1 MAPHEGESM
10 STNDGG
16 PAFPRDV
23 TVKFADTSARTEHHA
38 GLSLR
43 DYFAAA
49 ALTGL
54 IADRQYGYGGDLKE
68 PRNHHYVAMHAY
80 AFADAMLAT
89 RMENTK

>member
-1 MAPHEGESM
+1 M
-10 STNDGG
+10 SNDGG
-16 PAFPRDV
+16 PAFPVECYWDNGKPTYGV
-23 TVKFADTSARTEHHA
+23 QTGNAQGFAM
-38 GLSLR
+38 GMSLR

-80 AFADAMLAT
+80 AFADALLAT
-89 RMENTK
+89 RTETHHD

>member
-1 MAPHEGESM
+1 M
-10 STNDGG
+10 STNGGG
-16 PAFPRDV
+16 PAFPTPYDYDKYGDWAPACQEGM
-23 TVKFADTSARTEHHA
+23 T
-38 GLSLR
+38 LR

-49 ALTGL
+49 ALAGL

-80 AFADAMLAT
+80 AFADAMLAA